1 MDFAYSPKVDNLR
14 ARVSDFMDRY
24 VLPNNRRW
32 RKEVADGQNPPP
44 VVDELKSIARDEGLW
59 NMFLPGLRSDEP
71 GTRLTNLEYAPLAEI
86 MGKLQWASEVFNCS
100 APDTGNME
108 LLHLFATPAQR
119 ERWLNPLL
127 NGEIRSCFAMTEPD
141 SSSSDATNIS
151 TRIEADGDDYVINGR
166 KWFITG
172 AMNSRCKVAIV
183 MGVSNPNGEPH
194 KRQSMILAPLDT
206 PGIKLVRNISVMN
219 HLSAETHCE
228 ILFRNVRVPKAN
240 LLGEEG
246 SGFALAQARLGP
258 GRIHHCMRSIGQCEV
273 ALDLMVMRAKERKTF
288 GKYLYE
294 HGAVAE
300 WIALSRCEIEQAR
313 LLVLKA
319 AWMIDNV
326 GAKAAATEIS
336 MIKAIAPRMQ
346 VTILDRAMQTFGAM
360 GLSPD
365 TPLPELWTMGRS
377 LRIADGP
384 DDVHLRSIARAEIK
398 QGRARFGDS
407 HRFLVTPD
415 RAAETNIRS
424 KFEA

>member
-1 MDFAYSPKVDNLR
+1 MDFAYDPKVQELR
-14 ARVSDFMDRY
+14 ARVRDFMERH
-24 VLPNNRRW
+24 VIPNNPRYRR
-32 RKEVADGQNPPP
+32 EVAAGLNPQP
-44 VVDELKSIARDEGLW
+44 VVEELKAIAKAEGLW
-59 NMFLPGLRSDEP
+59 NMFLPGLKPEEP
-71 GTRLTNLEYAPLAEI
+71 GTRLTNQEYAPLAEI
-86 MGKLQWASEVFNCS
+86 MGQLQWASEVFNCS

-108 LLHLFATPAQR
+108 LLHMFATAEQR
-119 ERWLNPLL
+119 DLWLVPLL

-151 TRIEADGDDYVINGR
+151 TRIELDGDHYVINGR

-183 MGVSNPNGEPH
+183 MGLTNPNAEPH
-194 KRQSMILAPLDT
+194 RRQSMILTPMDT
-206 PGIKLVRNISVMN
+206 PGVRIVRNISVMN

-228 ILFRNVRVPKAN
+228 IVFRDVRVPRAN

-258 GRIHHCMRSIGQCEV
+258 GRIHHCMRTIGQCEL
-273 ALDLMVMRAKERKTF
+273 ALDLMVMRSKERKTF
-288 GKYLYE
+288 GKYLHE
-294 HGAVAE
+294 HGVVAE

-326 GAKAAATEIS
+326 GAKAAAMEIS

-346 VTILDRAMQTFGAM
+346 TTIMDRAMQTFGAM

-365 TPLPELWTMGRS
+365 TPLPDLWTMGRA

-384 DDVHLRSIARAEIK
+384 DEVHLRAIARRELKRDRSNIGAAAAFLTPPLEDAEA
-398 QGRARFGDS
+398 GHA
-407 HRFLVTPD
+407 
-415 RAAETNIRS
+415 
-424 KFEA
+424 

>member
-1 MDFAYSPKVDNLR
+1 MDFAYAPKVECLR
-14 ARVSDFMDRY
+14 ARVGEFMDRY
-24 VLPNNRRW
+24 VLPNDTRW
-32 RKEVADGQNPPP
+32 RREVAEGRNPPP
-44 VVDELKSIARDEGLW
+44 VVDELKALARDEGLW
-59 NMFLPGLRSDEP
+59 NLFLPGLRSDEP

-86 MGKLQWASEVFNCS
+86 MGKLPWASEVFNCS

-108 LLHLFATPAQR
+108 LLHLFATPEQR
-119 ERWLNPLL
+119 ELWLNPLL

-151 TRIEADGDDYVINGR
+151 TRIESDGDDYVINGR

-172 AMNSRCKVAIV
+172 AMNPRCKLAIV
-183 MGVSNPNGEPH
+183 MGITNPNAEPH
-194 KRQSMILAPLDT
+194 KRQSMILAPMEA
-206 PGIKLVRNISVMN
+206 PGIKLLRNISVMN

-228 ILFRNVRVPKAN
+228 MLFRNVRVPKAN

-246 SGFALAQARLGP
+246 GGFALAQARLGP

-288 GKYLYE
+288 GKYLHE
-294 HGAVAE
+294 HGSIAE

-313 LLVLKA
+313 LLVLKT
-319 AWMIDNV
+319 AWLIDTG

-365 TPLPELWTMGRS
+365 TPLPDLWTMGRA

-384 DDVHLRSIARAEIK
+384 DEVHLRAVARRELK
-398 QGRARFGDS
+398 R
-407 HRFLVTPD
+407 D
-415 RAAETNIRS
+415 RTNIGAAS
-424 KFEA
+424 AYLTPPLDYEGNANG